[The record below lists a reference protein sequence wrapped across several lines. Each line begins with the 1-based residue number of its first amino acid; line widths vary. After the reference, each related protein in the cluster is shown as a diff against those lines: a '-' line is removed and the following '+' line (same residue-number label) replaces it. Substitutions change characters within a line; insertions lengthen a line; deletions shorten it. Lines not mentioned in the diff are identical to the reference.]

1 MNPRVIHC
9 GVPEGPPRSP
19 AKPDFSVPKPRAQPK
34 RPIAPAKGAPAKGRP
49 AKAAAASAPER
60 VAEILLG
67 LLLLALPFVI
77 WYAAKEAF
85 RLPKL
90 LLGSTVALASLVPLA
105 WKLRTVERI
114 DWRAIARLPVVQ
126 ALAPLLL
133 IATLGL
139 ATTDHPLYVREG
151 LVDLWIGAAALAG
164 WSLGLA
170 PERLRRLL
178 DFLVVPAVLMS
189 LVAVLQYHDVW
200 EPLRFVRGLEW
211 NRLGVT
217 ALAGNP
223 GDLGAFWVLPCLV
236 AQDALASRRRWRWLD
251 AAAIALGL
259 YTVAITQS
267 LTALIA
273 LGAGSV
279 VFWGILLPRRRALA
293 IAGGIAA
300 VGLGLILVLAPLRLR
315 VTGKLSAAM
324 NGDLNSVLTG
334 RLDGWRT
341 ALWMVEQ
348 HPALGVGH
356 GAYRAAF
363 GSARLELVDQ
373 GVKFFRSQE
382 NVIFANAHNE
392 YLEAAAEWGIPGV
405 LALAWALYVLVRQM
419 RRLPGARR
427 SDAAVAWAGVTAYA
441 VMSIAFFPFRIALT
455 AFPGLL
461 LLAWIFAAARRDER
475 A

>member
-1 MNPRVIHC
+1 M
-9 GVPEGPPRSP
+9 
-19 AKPDFSVPKPRAQPK
+19 AAQSTARK
-34 RPIAPAKGAPAKGRP
+34 SSTTT
-49 AKAAAASAPER
+49 AAATTATATSTPER
-60 VAEILLG
+60 IAEIILG
-67 LLLLALPFVI
+67 LLLLALPFII
-77 WYAAKEAF
+77 WHAAKEAF

-90 LLGSTVALASLVPLA
+90 LLGSTVALASLLPLA
-105 WKLRTVERI
+105 WKLRAVERI
-114 DWRAIARLPVVQ
+114 DWRGLVRLPVVE
-126 ALAPLLL
+126 ALVPLV
-133 IATLGL
+133 AVAFVGL
-139 ATTDHPLYVREG
+139 ATTEHPLHVRDG
-151 LVDLWIGAAALAG
+151 LTDFTIGAAVLVG

-189 LVAVLQYHDVW
+189 VVAVLQYHDIW
-200 EPLRFVRGLEW
+200 EPLQFVRGLEW

-236 AQDALASRRRWRWLD
+236 AQDALAARRRWRWLY
-251 AAAIALGL
+251 AGAIALGL

-300 VGLGLILVLAPLRLR
+300 VALGLVLVLAPLRLR
-315 VTGKLSAAM
+315 VATKLSAAM
-324 NGDLNSVLTG
+324 KGDLNSVLTG
-334 RLDGWRT
+334 RLDGWQT
-341 ALWMVEQ
+341 ALRMTEE
-348 HPALGVGH
+348 HPLAGVGH

-363 GSARLELVDQ
+363 GKARLELVDE

-392 YLEAAAEWGIPGV
+392 YLEAAAEWGLPGV
-405 LALAWALYVLVRQM
+405 LALAWGIFVLVRQL
-419 RRLPGARR
+419 RRLPGRGGNENPARGDPGSR
-427 SDAAVAWAGVTAYA
+427 ATDAAVAWAGVTALA
-441 VMSIAFFPFRIALT
+441 ILSLAFFPFRIALT
-455 AFPGLL
+455 AYPALV
-461 LLAWIFAAARRDER
+461 LLAWIFAAARER
-475 A
+475 VPA